1 MVHRIIISI
10 SSDIGYHLAKDWLK
24 NGVNVSG
31 TYRNK
36 TPECEELEK
45 LGARLISSDL
55 NSETSIDESIK
66 QLNNFGKWDSL
77 VVATGTQD
85 PIGRFLDTD
94 INAWSNSIKVNF
106 TSQMRYIHGLLP
118 NRNLGLENPPSV
130 LMFAGGGT
138 NNATVDYSAYTISKI
153 ASIKAIELLDA
164 EVTDTSF
171 TILGPGWVKTK
182 IHDSTL
188 NSPENAGLNY
198 HKTLEMLENNG
209 EKCFPME
216 KVIQCCNW
224 LISAEKKL
232 VSGRNFSAVFDPWN
246 EDKIDKIMNN
256 DSNFKLRRYGNDL
269 FD

>member
-36 TPECEELEK
+36 TPECEELEE
-45 LGARLISSDL
+45 LGAKLISSDL
-55 NSETSIDESIK
+55 NSEKSIDESIK
-66 QLNNFGKWDSL
+66 QLSNFGKWDSL
-77 VVATGTQD
+77 VVATGIQD
-85 PIGRFLDTD
+85 PIGKFLDID
-94 INAWSNSIKVNF
+94 INAWSDSIKVNF

-164 EVTDTSF
+164 EITDTSF
-171 TILGPGWVKTK
+171 IILGPGWVKTK
-182 IHDSTL
+182 IHQSTL
-188 NSPENAGLNY
+188 IAKNKAGKNY
-198 HKTLEMLENNG
+198 STTIKKFKNND
-209 EKCFPME
+209 FYPIS
-216 KVIQCCNW
+216 KVISCCNW
-224 LISAEKKL
+224 IFSAKHEL
-232 VSGRNFSAVFDPWN
+232 VAGRNFSSVFDPWEKKEIIN
-246 EDKIDKIMNN
+246 KILCDDN
-256 DSNFKLRRYGNDL
+256 NFKLRRFGNEI
-269 FD
+269 FTK